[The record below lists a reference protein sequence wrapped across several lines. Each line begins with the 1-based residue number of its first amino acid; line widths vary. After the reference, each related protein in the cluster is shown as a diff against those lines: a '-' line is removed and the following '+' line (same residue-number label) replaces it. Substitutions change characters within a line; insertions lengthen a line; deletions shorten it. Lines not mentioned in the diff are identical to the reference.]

1 MKIYKKRG
9 NKNYKERKML
19 AELEPILAKKLEQDP
34 NFTIVT
40 ATNSQELRT
49 LYNKHVGD
57 TIEDASY
64 TEESTSSIEPE
75 KTKDQTDE
83 NMSTTAESKT
93 EDIEESGNPFIDPL
107 NRKEPIVRDYVFGDN
122 SMSKGNNNAEQS
134 TKTDF
139 AEPVDFEEAFVIPDD
154 DETDD
159 KSNNKAKKTSA
170 NTSSTKTKPDE
181 KQPLNPHWD
190 EMKGSVQKKK
200 TKKFAKYIV
209 EAVATLQQKGFVYF
223 ANKDI
228 NEAKLNEYELEGV
241 MDLSLLVSLEDGQEV
256 TVKQFFQHQCQKA
269 EELSHLSR
277 EQKED
282 ITDSLTEVLMEK
294 GAGPTP
300 TQELLLVTLT
310 ILGGQA
316 LTLMTL
322 KSQTN
327 SLLDQL
333 RAMNSEQTGTQ
344 EEYQEPWHQQQ
355 TEMTDTTTSEND
367 TKVESEPE
375 YTESDFEQLSNNYPE
390 PEQPAIPEIGESI
403 ETKE

>member
-40 ATNSQELRT
+40 ATNPQELRT

-57 TIEDASY
+57 TIEEVSY

-75 KTKDQTDE
+75 KTNEKTDE
-83 NMSTTAESKT
+83 NMSTTSKSET
-93 EDIEESGNPFIDPL
+93 ADIEETGNPFIDPL

-122 SMSKGNNNAEQS
+122 SMSKNNSNAEQS

-154 DETDD
+154 EETD
-159 KSNNKAKKTSA
+159 NKGNEKTKKTSA
-170 NTSSTKTKPDE
+170 NTTSNKTKPDE
-181 KQPLNPHWD
+181 KQPVNPHWD

-333 RAMNSEQTGTQ
+333 RAMNSEQTATQ

-355 TEMTDTTTSEND
+355 TEMTDTTTSENS
-367 TKVESEPE
+367 TQVESEPE
-375 YTESDFEQLSNNYPE
+375 YTETDFEQLSNNYPE

>member
-1 MKIYKKRG
+1 
-9 NKNYKERKML
+9 
-19 AELEPILAKKLEQDP
+19 
-34 NFTIVT
+34 
-40 ATNSQELRT
+40 
-49 LYNKHVGD
+49 
-57 TIEDASY
+57 
-64 TEESTSSIEPE
+64 
-75 KTKDQTDE
+75 
-83 NMSTTAESKT
+83 MSTTSESKT
-93 EDIEESGNPFIDPL
+93 EDIEEGGNPFIDPL

-122 SMSKGNNNAEQS
+122 SMSKNKSSAEQS

-154 DETDD
+154 DDDTDS
-159 KSNNKAKKTSA
+159 KSNDKAKKTSA
-170 NTSSTKTKPDE
+170 NTSSTKTKPNE
-181 KQPLNPHWD
+181 KQPVNPHWD

-209 EAVATLQQKGFVYF
+209 EAVSTLQQKGFVYF

-256 TVKQFFQHQCQKA
+256 TVKQFFQHQCTKA
-269 EELSHLSR
+269 EELSHLTR

-333 RAMNSEQTGTQ
+333 RAMNSEQAGSQ

-355 TEMTDTTTSEND
+355 TEMTDTTTSDND
-367 TKVESEPE
+367 TNVESEPE